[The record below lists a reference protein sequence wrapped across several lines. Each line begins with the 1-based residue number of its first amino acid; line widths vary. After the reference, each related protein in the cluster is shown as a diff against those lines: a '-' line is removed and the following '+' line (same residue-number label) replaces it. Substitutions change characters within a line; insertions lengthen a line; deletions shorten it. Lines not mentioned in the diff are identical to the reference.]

1 MDGLNTM
8 TIQAKL
14 LEHTFIF
21 KKHSINV
28 PPKVTVW
35 LLSAVSFYLAQPPS
49 VVSKCALWGQK
60 SLPCVKG
67 GGTACRDG
75 GIVKTKKQS
84 LSRLRRQLP
93 LHKGASGSSRLFG

>member
-49 VVSKCALWGQK
+49 VVSKCVLAGKQK
-60 SLPCVKG
+60 AEV
-67 GGTACRDG
+67 ARQRRDG
-75 GIVKTKKQS
+75 GIVKVRFDPKQS
-84 LSRLRRQLP
+84 LSQLR
-93 LHKGASGSSRLFG
+93 

>member
-14 LEHTFIF
+14 LEHIFIF
-21 KKHSINV
+21 KKHSINA

-49 VVSKCALWGQK
+49 VVSKCVLAGKQKASSECQAKCNTFFKK
-60 SLPCVKG
+60 SLGDKNPRHLRG
-67 GGTACRDG
+67 RLLIRETTASNC
-75 GIVKTKKQS
+75 
-84 LSRLRRQLP
+84 
-93 LHKGASGSSRLFG
+93 F

>member
-14 LEHTFIF
+14 LEHIFIF
-21 KKHSINV
+21 KKHSINA

-49 VVSKCALWGQK
+49 VVSKCVLAGKQK
-60 SLPCVKG
+60 ASLYTREPLDVV
-67 GGTACRDG
+67 ACLSD
-75 GIVKTKKQS
+75 IVLQKLSFRTQS
-84 LSRLRRQLP
+84 LRSAFLCLRFLN
-93 LHKGASGSSRLFG
+93 